1 MILSQPKSVIL
12 NETQSSE
19 ESFCLKSIQYKKI
32 IFLLMMF
39 SLSQPLFSQVN
50 VAVSKFSNESDAL
63 YLDAWER
70 SVPALLRSYLSDADD
85 VVVLDRDRLDKVLE
99 EQALSLSGLVDSSQ
113 VQSIGK
119 ILGAEFILAG
129 KIDRQGREIVIS
141 ADLIR
146 VKTGQIQTEIV
157 RSVNRDYK
165 EAMVGMLANNILYRL
180 TGQGEYQK
188 NKMFKSN
195 SIWYWTGATLLL
207 SGATIATNAYQKENL
222 DKYRSATELKDFDT
236 YYNRA
241 NDSKNLVNVLAI
253 LAGSAAIGTFV
264 DWLSGDDE
272 NEIKSG
278 HAVQALIKSNF
289 YLSDKNEIQLGFS
302 IHF

>member
-1 MILSQPKSVIL
+1 MILNQPKSVIL
-12 NETQSSE
+12 NETQNSE
-19 ESFCLKSIQYKKI
+19 ESFCLKSLQYKKI
-32 IFLLMMF
+32 IFFLMMF

-50 VAVSKFSNESDAL
+50 IAVSKFSNESDVL

-85 VVVLDRDRLDKVLE
+85 VIVLDRDRLDKVLD

-180 TGQGEYQK
+180 TGQGAYQK

-195 SIWYWTGATLLL
+195 SIWYWAGATLLL
-207 SGATIATNAYQKENL
+207 SGATIATNTYQKENL

-278 HAVQALIKSNF
+278 HAVQASVKSNF
-289 YLSDKNEIQLGFS
+289 YLSDKNEIQLGLS